1 MADPSRLLLSARK
14 NTSSANYVNQQIPLD
29 KTNSKNQFLLI
40 KGVTMTKFNNTS
52 TTQNRTTNLAG
63 GDAYAQSPELE
74 LVSFLLT
81 SFVKDQYYQ
90 KESEVPKRV
99 TDLLG
104 KVKPDFAARAAIFT
118 RNEFNMRSIS
128 HIVAAEL
135 AEFAKGK
142 PWAKNFYEKVV
153 VRPDDITEILS
164 YYFGK
169 AKGQKETNAMR
180 KGLGA
185 AFDKFDMY
193 QLSKYRAENKSLSL
207 VDAVNLLHPK
217 PTDRN
222 REALRLLIAGK
233 LSNQDTWETKLTQA
247 GQTAE
252 DETQK
257 TELKGAAWSGL
268 IKEGKLGYMALLKNL
283 RNIIE
288 QAPESLDEALK
299 QLQDV
304 NHVRKSRILP
314 FRFYTAYQ
322 EIQKLGSAPARKTL
336 SALSKALD
344 ASFAN
349 VPKFDGNT
357 LVVVDHSDSMGE
369 GVGSNFQIGAL
380 FGVALA
386 KSNNADFMYFGDTA
400 KYRDIDLD
408 APILSQLETL
418 DSLNGSYGHYGS
430 GYVGHGTNFSAIF
443 DTANKSYERIIIFSD
458 MQSWI
463 GSTNQGVSKY
473 RTRTGTNPHLYT
485 IDLSGYGTM
494 QFPENRVYA
503 LAGFSEKIFDIMGL
517 LEQDK
522 KALVH
527 RIEKVEL

>member
-1 MADPSRLLLSARK
+1 M
-14 NTSSANYVNQQIPLD
+14 
-29 KTNSKNQFLLI
+29 
-40 KGVTMTKFNNTS
+40 KFNAPITKS
-52 TTQNRTTNLAG
+52 RTTNLAG

-99 TDLLG
+99 TDLLS
-104 KVKPDFAARAAIFT
+104 KVKPDFAAKAAIFT

-142 PWAKNFYEKVV
+142 LWAKNFYEKIV

-164 YYFGK
+164 YYFLP
-169 AKGQKETNAMR
+169 AKSLSEIKRSNKLETNAMR

-185 AFDKFDMY
+185 AFGKFDKY
-193 QLSKYRAENKSLSL
+193 QLSKYRSERNAISL
-207 VDAVNLLHPK
+207 VDAANILHPR
-217 PTDRN
+217 TNDRN
-222 REALRLLIAGK
+222 REALKLLIEGK
-233 LSNQDTWETKLTQA
+233 LSNQNTWETKLTQA
-247 GQTAE
+247 GQNAD
-252 DETQK
+252 DETDK
-257 TELKGAAWSGL
+257 IALKGKAWSDL
-268 IKEGKLGYMALLKNL
+268 ITEGKLGYMALLKNL

-288 QAPESLDEALK
+288 QAPEALDEALK
-299 QLQDV
+299 QLADAE
-304 NHVRKSRILP
+304 HVRKSRVLP

-322 EIQKLGSAPARKTL
+322 EIQKLGSAQARKTL

-349 VPKFDGNT
+349 IPKFDGNT
-357 LVVVDHSDSMGE
+357 LVVVDHSGSMGG

-408 APILSQLETL
+408 GSTLSQLQGL
-418 DSLNGSYGHYGS
+418 DELNSGYGYSSRGKD
-430 GYVGHGTNFSAIF
+430 YVGHGTNFSAIF
-443 DTANKSYERIIIFSD
+443 DTANKPYERIIIFSD

-463 GSTNQGVSKY
+463 GSTDQGVSKY
-473 RTRTGTNPHLYT
+473 QTRTGANPHIYSV
-485 IDLSGYGTM
+485 DLAGHGSM
-494 QFPENRVYA
+494 QSPENRVYA
-503 LAGFSEKIFDIMGL
+503 LAGFSEKMFDIMGL

-527 RIEKVEL
+527 KIEKVEL